1 MARMSDDALREQL
14 GQRRDNLQH
23 AITRVGR
30 EDQLVQLLRE
40 VDVALEKVNNGTYGL
55 CETCHDAIEEERLA
69 VNPLIRNCL
78 DHLTAA
84 EQRMLEYDLDL
95 AYQVQAALLPKQGPI
110 SRSWVA
116 AHHYEPAGSVSG
128 DYLDILVSDASTDA
142 FLFLVGDVTGKG
154 VAASILM
161 SNLHAIFRTL
171 SRTPTPLGRLLEQA
185 NRLFCEGTTSRYFA
199 TIVCGQV
206 APDGSI
212 EFATAG
218 HPPALLLS
226 ASGVQTI
233 DASGV
238 PLGMF
243 CSSTYRSA
251 YRTIEPGDTLV
262 LYSDG
267 LTEARNAADHEYG
280 LDRLA
285 ALVSGLRADSPDR
298 IVEAVVRDLKAFRG
312 ASSKLDDL
320 TLLVLQR
327 SRPAAE

>member
-1 MARMSDDALREQL
+1 MAKMSDDSLREQL
-14 GQRRDNLQH
+14 GKRRDNLQH
-23 AITRVGR
+23 AIARVGR
-30 EDQLVQLLRE
+30 EDQLVELLRE
-40 VDVALEKVNNGTYGL
+40 VDVALEKVNSGTYGL
-55 CETCHDAIEEERLA
+55 CETCHDPIEEERLA

-95 AYQVQAALLPKQGPI
+95 AYQVQAALLPKQGSI
-110 SRSWVA
+110 SRSWTA

-128 DYLDILVSDASTDA
+128 DYLDILVSDASRDA

-171 SRTPTPLGRLLEQA
+171 SRTPAPLGRLLEQA

-199 TIVCGQV
+199 TLACGQV
-206 APDGSI
+206 APDSSI

-218 HPPALLLS
+218 HPPPLLLT
-226 ASGVQTI
+226 ASGTQRI
-233 DASGV
+233 DAAGV

-243 CSSTYRSA
+243 CSSTYRSVH
-251 YRTIEPGDTLV
+251 RTTEPGDTLV

-267 LTEARNAADHEYG
+267 LTEARDAADHEYG

-285 ALVSGLRADSPDR
+285 ALVSGLRGESPGR
-298 IVEAVVRDLKAFRG
+298 IVEAVVRDLKTFRG

-327 SRPAAE
+327 SGPAAE